1 MYRSLK
7 VDTAATTPI
16 FTTAEAKDFL
26 KVDTTA
32 DDTIIDNLVAAA
44 TESCQIYTN
53 QYFINTVVTQYSDN
67 WKEFYSLYKSPVSSI
82 THIKYYDTNDSL
94 QTLAASNYILD
105 DTYKPSR
112 IGIAVDGELPNV
124 ADRINAVQVK
134 YTVGYGT
141 ASTDVPEGI
150 RTAFILTV
158 GNWYENRQSLIT
170 RRTETQLPLS
180 SQYLLDQFK
189 IQVC

>member
-67 WKEFYSLYKSPVSSI
+67 W
-82 THIKYYDTNDSL
+82 
-94 QTLAASNYILD
+94 
-105 DTYKPSR
+105 
-112 IGIAVDGELPNV
+112 
-124 ADRINAVQVK
+124 
-134 YTVGYGT
+134 
-141 ASTDVPEGI
+141 
-150 RTAFILTV
+150 
-158 GNWYENRQSLIT
+158 
-170 RRTETQLPLS
+170 
-180 SQYLLDQFK
+180 
-189 IQVC
+189 